1 VIVRAVRAVR
11 AVRIVLVLLVAGAG
25 VSAAQFQR
33 ALSFGERIAGEKDF
47 DGRFN
52 FCRLVYDGNRNGG
65 SWRTDFPA
73 ADVNMSIRFS
83 ELTKTRVAFHPSGEP
98 KTILVRATSPTL
110 FKCPLV
116 IMTAPGSAIFD
127 PDEAAALRLYL
138 AKGGFL
144 WADDFWGTD
153 QWEQWEYELRKV
165 LPAAEHPIIEVPMDH
180 PMLRSQFI
188 VTEIPQIPN
197 IGYFR
202 RSGGDTS
209 ERGSDSE
216 VPTARIINDGMGRAM
231 VLMTHNTDISD
242 SWEREGEDAS
252 YFYAFSPK
260 GYALGINVLLYALT
274 H

>member
-1 VIVRAVRAVR
+1 
-11 AVRIVLVLLVAGAG
+11 
-25 VSAAQFQR
+25 
-33 ALSFGERIAGEKDF
+33 
-47 DGRFN
+47 
-52 FCRLVYDGNRNGG
+52 
-65 SWRTDFPA
+65 
-73 ADVNMSIRFS
+73 
-83 ELTKTRVAFHPSGEP
+83 
-98 KTILVRATSPTL
+98 
-110 FKCPLV
+110 
-116 IMTAPGSAIFD
+116 
-127 PDEAAALRLYL
+127 
-138 AKGGFL
+138 
-144 WADDFWGTD
+144 
-153 QWEQWEYELRKV
+153 
-165 LPAAEHPIIEVPMDH
+165 
-180 PMLRSQFI
+180 MLRSQFV

-216 VPTARIINDGMGRAM
+216 VPTARVINDSMGRAM